1 MSEPR
6 ETLWPIYFDAGGGRW
21 VSFDEP
27 VVVTDRSSAAVR
39 GHLAGLTV
47 AGPGRDFF
55 ETRNEAV
62 QECLRRNSAPLDPPT
77 TEAHYHA
84 CRDDLERWLGEGFR
98 FDRREPALCAIRTAT
113 AIERT
118 IIARLVLMGAIAPV

>member
-47 AGPGRDFF
+47 AGPGRDGGFF
-55 ETRNEAV
+55 KIA
-62 QECLRRNSAPLDPPT
+62 DF
-77 TEAHYHA
+77 
-84 CRDDLERWLGEGFR
+84 LERRGVLVHFVPVRVHTGAGGERPANPGQDC
-98 FDRREPALCAIRTAT
+98 DRRRTVAGALQAHRDRRSLDHAGDHGRV
-113 AIERT
+113 AE
-118 IIARLVLMGAIAPV
+118 APRAEAG